1 MTTLTKK
8 QRNALCS
15 AAEQLHKKDA
25 PYKRASNGDF
35 MIYLIT
41 VVLIALFIRTFIFE
55 PVQVVGSSM
64 YPTLINGEGMFTE
77 KLTYTFSEPRH
88 GDIIICRY
96 SNMAVDCV
104 KRIIG
109 MPGDTVAITNGE
121 IYLNGTLLDESAYW
135 NDVIYG
141 DMEQVTVPERCLF
154 VVGDN
159 RNASDDSRN
168 PYVGFVPYGQIKG
181 KVQAVML
188 PFYRA
193 RWI

>member
-1 MTTLTKK
+1 MAKLTRR
-8 QRNALCS
+8 QRKALKS
-15 AAEQLHKKDA
+15 AAENLHKNDL
-25 PYKRASNGDF
+25 PYKRAANF
-35 MIYLIT
+35 EFALYLVT

-64 YPTLINGEGMFTE
+64 HPTLIHGEGMFTE
-77 KLTYTFSEPRH
+77 KLSYAFSEPEH

-96 SNMAVDCV
+96 SNMNVNCV

-109 MPGDTVAITNGE
+109 MPGDTVAITDGQ
-121 IYLNGTLLDESAYW
+121 IYLNGQLLDESEYW
-135 NDVIYG
+135 NDTIYG
-141 DMEQVTVPERCLF
+141 DMTEVTVPEKALF

-159 RNASDDSRN
+159 RHASDDSRN
-168 PYVGFVPYGQIKG
+168 PLVSFVPYGQVKG

-193 RWI
+193 RWM

>member
-1 MTTLTKK
+1 MANLTKK
-8 QRNALCS
+8 QRAALKD
-15 AAEQLHKKDA
+15 AAEKLHKNDA

-64 YPTLINGEGMFTE
+64 YPTLVHGEGMFTE
-77 KLTYTFSEPRH
+77 KLSYVFSEPKH

-96 SNMAVDCV
+96 SNMDVNCV

-109 MPGDTVAITNGE
+109 MPGDTVAITNGQ
-121 IYLNGTLLDESAYW
+121 IYLNGQLLDESAYW
-135 NDVIYG
+135 NDIIYG
-141 DMEQVTVPERCLF
+141 DMEEVTVPKKSLF

-159 RNASDDSRN
+159 RNASDDSRK

-188 PFYRA
+188 PLFRA

>member
-1 MTTLTKK
+1 MAKLTKK
-8 QRNALCS
+8 QRSALKD
-15 AAEQLHKKDA
+15 AAEKLHKNDA
-25 PYKRASNGDF
+25 PYKKASNRDF
-35 MIYLIT
+35 LIYLIT
-41 VVLIALFIRTFIFE
+41 VVLIALFIRTFVFE

-64 YPTLINGEGMFTE
+64 YPTLVDGEGMFTE
-77 KLTYTFSEPRH
+77 KLSYVFSEPQH

-96 SNMAVDCV
+96 SNMPVNCV

-109 MPGDTVAITNGE
+109 MPGDTVAITNGQ
-121 IYLNGTLLDESAYW
+121 IYLNGELLDESAYW
-135 NDVIYG
+135 NDIIYG
-141 DMEQVTVPERCLF
+141 DMDEVTVPKKSLF

-188 PFYRA
+188 PFFRA
-193 RWI
+193 RWM

>member
-1 MTTLTKK
+1 MANLTKK
-8 QRNALCS
+8 QRSALKD
-15 AAEQLHKKDA
+15 AAEKLHKNDA

-64 YPTLINGEGMFTE
+64 YPTLVHGEGMFTE
-77 KLTYTFSEPRH
+77 KLSYVFTPPKH

-96 SNMAVDCV
+96 SNMPVNCV

-109 MPGDTVAITNGE
+109 MPGDTVAITDGR
-121 IYLNGTLLDESAYW
+121 IYLNGELLDESAYW
-135 NDVIYG
+135 NDIIYG
-141 DMEQVTVPERCLF
+141 DMEEVTVPEKSLF

-181 KVQAVML
+181 KVQAVIL
-188 PFYRA
+188 PLFRA
-193 RWI
+193 RWV

>member
-1 MTTLTKK
+1 MATLTKK
-8 QRNALCS
+8 QRSALCA
-15 AAEQLHKKDA
+15 AAEKLHKNDEA
-25 PYKRASNGDF
+25 YKKASNGDF

-77 KLTYTFSEPRH
+77 KLTYTFSEPQH

-96 SNMAVDCV
+96 SNMPINCV

-109 MPGDTVAITNGE
+109 MPGDTVAITGGQ
-121 IYLNGTLLDESAYW
+121 IYLNGRLLDESAYW
-135 NDVIYG
+135 NDTIYG

-188 PFYRA
+188 PFSRA
-193 RWI
+193 RWM

>member
-15 AAEQLHKKDA
+15 AAEQLHKNDA

-64 YPTLINGEGMFTE
+64 YPTLIDGEGMFTE
-77 KLTYTFSEPRH
+77 KLTYTFSEPQH

-96 SNMAVDCV
+96 TNMAVDCV

-109 MPGDTVAITNGE
+109 MPGDTVAIINGK
-121 IYLNGTLLDESAYW
+121 IYLNGAILDESAYW

-141 DMEQVTVPERCLF
+141 DMEQVTVPEKCLF

-193 RWI
+193 RWM

>member
-1 MTTLTKK
+1 MAKLTKK
-8 QRNALCS
+8 QRSALKD
-15 AAEQLHKKDA
+15 AAEKLHKNDA
-25 PYKRASNGDF
+25 PYKKASNRDF
-35 MIYLIT
+35 LIYLIT
-41 VVLIALFIRTFIFE
+41 VVLIALFIRTFVFE

-64 YPTLINGEGMFTE
+64 YPTLVDGEGMFTE
-77 KLTYTFSEPRH
+77 KLSYVFSEPQH

-96 SNMAVDCV
+96 SNMKVNCV

-109 MPGDTVAITNGE
+109 MPGDTVAITNGQ
-121 IYLNGTLLDESAYW
+121 IYLNGQLLDESAYW
-135 NDVIYG
+135 NDIIYG
-141 DMEQVTVPERCLF
+141 DMDEVTVPKKALF

-188 PFYRA
+188 PFFRA
-193 RWI
+193 RWM